1 MALAAVALL
10 FIAPMMNANPAP
22 DKDGHVLT
30 ALWKQYEEANKADR
44 PQKEAEILTKIKT
57 EAQQQHLP
65 VDFYDAATK
74 YVEVVRRRDWKKA
87 NEARGNLEKEVKDFG
102 DPLVTFLWMGDTGS
116 SSDERWAFVKDRSKV
131 FREGHN
137 TALYRGVNGL
147 MDGVLKDFMESDY
160 EYALWRLLG
169 SRPDYLLAA
178 RPEQAVPLYEVAGK
192 YPAEGYLAYYAA
204 TRKGSRALRKAA
216 LEPLVKKYAPQAVS
230 FWPRN
235 DLLQIEFEELNE
247 NK

>member
-74 YVEVVRRRDWKKA
+74 
-87 NEARGNLEKEVKDFG
+87 
-102 DPLVTFLWMGDTGS
+102 
-116 SSDERWAFVKDRSKV
+116 
-131 FREGHN
+131 
-137 TALYRGVNGL
+137 
-147 MDGVLKDFMESDY
+147 
-160 EYALWRLLG
+160 
-169 SRPDYLLAA
+169 
-178 RPEQAVPLYEVAGK
+178 
-192 YPAEGYLAYYAA
+192 
-204 TRKGSRALRKAA
+204 
-216 LEPLVKKYAPQAVS
+216 
-230 FWPRN
+230 
-235 DLLQIEFEELNE
+235 
-247 NK
+247 